1 MHIFS
6 HKGKWWSKLG
16 CWLKV
21 SATLNHPLKVVN
33 SRSERP
39 AEALLAIGSVIAILA
54 LLLVLSRGD
63 DSEKRTSASAPGAD
77 ANTVASTEN

>member
-1 MHIFS
+1 MLAES
-6 HKGKWWSKLG
+6 QRP
-16 CWLKV
+16 
-21 SATLNHPLKVVN
+21 LNHPLKAVN

-63 DSEKRTSASAPGAD
+63 DSENRTSASAPGAD
-77 ANTVASTEN
+77 AKTVASTEN

>member
-1 MHIFS
+1 MLAESQASIY
-6 HKGKWWSKLG
+6 
-16 CWLKV
+16 
-21 SATLNHPLKVVN
+21 HPLKVVN

>member
-1 MHIFS
+1 
-6 HKGKWWSKLG
+6 
-16 CWLKV
+16 
-21 SATLNHPLKVVN
+21 VN